1 MLTALHVQLTLWFWG
16 VQFQSMLWRLL
27 GHALDLS
34 NPESDTLV
42 EEALRLLVN
51 VLNCTTAFLPALQV
65 SRAGSP
71 CSLTHLLVAVPDLQ
85 A

>member
-1 MLTALHVQLTLWFWG
+1 MLGEFSCNEWRKQNDSAAPKVDCLVVG

-42 EEALRLLVN
+42 EEALRLLVS
-51 VLNCTTAFLPALQV
+51 VLNSTTAFMPALQV
-65 SRAGSP
+65 YEA
-71 CSLTHLLVAVPDLQ
+71 H
-85 A
+85 